1 MTLAAQLDALR
12 EGSAKRIP
20 AEARAAMGQATQD
33 LRESGVMDGVPKV
46 GDALP
51 AFSLMN
57 SQGNEVSSGS
67 LLAQGPL
74 VLTVFRGS
82 W

>member
-1 MTLAAQLDALR
+1 MTLAAQLDAIR
-12 EGSAKRIP
+12 EGAAKRIP
-20 AEARAAMGQATQD
+20 AEARAVMGQATQD
-33 LRESGVMDGVPKV
+33 LRESGILDGVPKV

-51 AFSLMN
+51 AFSLRN
-57 SQGNEVSSGS
+57 SQGKEVSSGS
-67 LLAQGPL
+67 LLAQGSL

>member
-1 MTLAAQLDALR
+1 MTLAAQLDAIR

-20 AEARAAMGQATQD
+20 SEARAAMGQATQD
-33 LRESGVMDGVPKV
+33 LRESGIMDGVPTV

-51 AFSLMN
+51 AFSLTN
-57 SQGNEVSSGS
+57 AQGNEVSSAS